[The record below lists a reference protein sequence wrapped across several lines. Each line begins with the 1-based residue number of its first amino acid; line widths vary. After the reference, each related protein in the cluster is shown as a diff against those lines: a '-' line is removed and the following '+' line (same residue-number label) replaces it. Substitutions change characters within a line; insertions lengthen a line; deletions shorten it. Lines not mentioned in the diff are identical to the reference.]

1 MSVKVRRYKR
11 VGWEVDIRVNLP
23 NGDERRERKK
33 APVSGRSSALR
44 WDHAREREL
53 ALHGLP
59 QTRKEAPTLE
69 AFVPRFLEGYAE
81 ANRLKPSGLAAK
93 ESILRVHL
101 IPDVG
106 QKRLDAITTE
116 DVQRLKA
123 RLKHKAPK
131 TVNNVLTVLNVVFTA
146 ALEWGVIDTK
156 PCVVRLVKV
165 PRMCASFHDFVA
177 YERLVDAASF
187 LEANAYLVVLLGGE
201 AGLRC
206 GEMPSLRRSDV
217 NLATG
222 QLTVERSV
230 WKGHVTATKGGHV
243 RYVPMPDRLREALR
257 THQHLR
263 GSHVLAGK
271 DGKPLTQKM
280 VQNLVKWAAR
290 RAGVPHVVH
299 ILRHTYCSNLAMR
312 GGSARSIQEL
322 AGHQNLATTQRY
334 MHLTPDTLEATVR
347 LLNQPIDVPA
357 VGDILETGRS
367 QMTN

>member
-1 MSVKVRRYKR
+1 V
-11 VGWEVDIRVNLP
+11 
-23 NGDERRERKK
+23 
-33 APVSGRSSALR
+33 
-44 WDHAREREL
+44 
-53 ALHGLP
+53 
-59 QTRKEAPTLE
+59 PTLE

-81 ANRLKPSGLAAK
+81 ANRLKPSGVAAK

-116 DVQRLKA
+116 DVQGLKA
-123 RLKHKAPK
+123 SLKHKAPK

-165 PRMCASFHDFVA
+165 PRMSASFHDFSA
-177 YERLVDAASF
+177 YERLVDAASS

-206 GEMPSLRRSDV
+206 GEMLALRRNDV
-217 NLATG
+217 NFSTG
-222 QLTVERSV
+222 QLTVERSA
-230 WKGHVTATKGGHV
+230 WKGHVTATKGGRV
-243 RYVPMPDRLREALR
+243 RYVPLPDRLKEALR

-271 DGKPLTQKM
+271 DGRPLTQKM

-290 RAGVPHVVH
+290 RAGVPHGVH
-299 ILRHTYCSNLAMR
+299 ILRHTYCSHLAMR

-334 MHLTPDTLEATVR
+334 MHLTPATLEATVR